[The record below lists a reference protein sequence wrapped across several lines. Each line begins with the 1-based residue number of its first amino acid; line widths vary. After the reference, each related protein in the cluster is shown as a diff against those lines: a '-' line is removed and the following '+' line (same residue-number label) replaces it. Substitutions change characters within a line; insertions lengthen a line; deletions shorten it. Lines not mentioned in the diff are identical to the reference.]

1 MKLTVLTIC
10 GEAAELKE
18 RERFAMNVTKNR
30 RQVISSLTVVLGICF
45 WLMTGTAFA
54 QKVTID
60 FDRNT
65 DFSKYKTYSFG
76 EGTPAPETLTNQR
89 IHEAIES
96 QLAAKGLTMVE
107 SNPDLIVVYHC
118 AVDKQTQLNTSYLG
132 GWGWGRGWGRW
143 GGGMGNSI
151 TQVEQIPVGH
161 LIVDIGDT
169 AEKRYIWRGTS
180 TKTVSSNPQKNAK
193 TIDEGVKKMFEKFPP
208 PPEKM

>member
-1 MKLTVLTIC
+1 
-10 GEAAELKE
+10 
-18 RERFAMNVTKNR
+18 
-30 RQVISSLTVVLGICF
+30 VLGFCF

-54 QKVTID
+54 QKVTVD
-60 FDRNT
+60 FDRNA

-89 IHEAIES
+89 IQEAIES
-96 QLAAKGLTMVE
+96 QLAAKGLTRVE

-132 GWGWGRGWGRW
+132 SWGWGRGWGRW

-180 TKTVSSNPQKNAK
+180 TRRSAATLRKTRRLSMR
-193 TIDEGVKKMFEKFPP
+193 G
-208 PPEKM
+208 